1 MSLSASGALAT
12 AQPSLLSIERDRAE
26 RLLNGVRLVVLLLL
40 GMAALVYAPS
50 LSIPLDVVN
59 VSVLLPMLAW
69 TMFQQRVYYRR
80 PMLPEWLSLAN
91 PIVDIT
97 AVTCLLAGYGIA
109 QSASLALKTPMFSG
123 YFIILA
129 ALPVASST
137 RKARTVAALVVV
149 EYATLVVA
157 FLATGR
163 LGIVLSPV
171 AASAAQAVS
180 PLDEGAKVLLLACAG
195 AVATYAT
202 RWQERLSAR
211 YSQATRESEQLQTR
225 LAQAQ
230 LQALRLQLN
239 PHFLFNTL
247 NTITALVHTD
257 PHAAERMIVG
267 LSELLRISLG
277 SVGEQEVPLSRELEV
292 LEHYLEIQQ
301 VRFADRLQVQYRVAP
316 GTEGALV
323 PNLLLQPLVEN
334 AIKHGI
340 APRAASA
347 RIDIAA
353 HRSNGALTLEVS
365 DNGTGNTH
373 AAPAGDGLGL
383 RNTRER
389 LRSLYGDDY
398 RFDAAPQHEGGY
410 RVVIE
415 LPFHTTPV
423 GATSDAED
431 GS

>member
-1 MSLSASGALAT
+1 MEFTVSTNAAGN
-12 AQPSLLSIERDRAE
+12 QPSLLAIERDRAE

-40 GMAALVYAPS
+40 GLAALVYASS
-50 LSIPLDVVN
+50 LSIPLDIVNLVV
-59 VSVLLPMLAW
+59 LIPMLAW
-69 TMFQQRVYYRR
+69 TLLQYRVYYRR

-97 AVTCLLAGYGIA
+97 AVTSLLAGYGIA
-109 QSASLALKTPMFSG
+109 QSASLALKTPMFAA

-137 RKARTVAALVVV
+137 RKAQVVSTLAVV
-149 EYATLVVA
+149 EYAALVVA

-163 LGIVLSPV
+163 LGTVLSPV
-171 AASAAQAVS
+171 EASTAQAVS
-180 PLDEGAKVLLLACAG
+180 PLDEGAKLLLLACAG

-202 RWQERLSAR
+202 RWQERLSAS
-211 YSQATRESEQLQTR
+211 YSQATRESELLQTR

-257 PHAAERMIVG
+257 PHAAERMVTG

-292 LEHYLEIQQ
+292 LEHYLDIQQ
-301 VRFADRLQVQYRVAP
+301 VRFADRLQVHYDVSP
-316 GTEGALV
+316 GTERAYV

-340 APRAASA
+340 APRAVSGRISIVA
-347 RIDIAA
+347 RQD
-353 HRSNGALTLEVS
+353 NGTLTLEVA
-365 DNGTGNTH
+365 DNGVGDSG
-373 AAPAGDGLGL
+373 AATAGEGVGL
-383 RNTRER
+383 RNSRER
-389 LRSLYGDDY
+389 LRSLYGDAH
-398 RFDAAPQHEGGY
+398 RFEAAPQPAGGF
-410 RVVIE
+410 RVLIQF
-415 LPFHTTPV
+415 PFHTEPV
-423 GATSDAED
+423 EIDHGD
-431 GS
+431 GDVG